1 MTIRKAIRLSTLL
14 GCMVACLVYAKAQTP
29 EAANTT
35 TNTVPTQPQNQ
46 ATPTQEVKNIRFQ
59 FDGIPY
65 MTVVERFAQMAGRPL
80 LVDMPVEG
88 TLKFSDPEPYAYKE
102 ALDTLNIILSMKDAS
117 LVEQDRY
124 LRLMPLSKL
133 KQTPLKVL
141 TNLEERGDVRPGEVV
156 TIAMH
161 FENLDP
167 NEIAQTTTTMLSNA
181 GSVFPMG
188 QSKGLLIT
196 DRIENIERIEQLLT
210 LADVPPTSSRAMKT
224 FNIVTS
230 SGPVLTDL
238 INRTFGVATAPV
250 KSQFNVEKN
259 RYFKLPPDPEDY
271 VTAVWDGASKTMV
284 VFGPKERLALAEE
297 LIQRFENKD
306 GVVPTDVRI
315 FYPVENTPDE
325 LAGMIRQSV
334 SGVANIG
341 EDATTAATKARIV
354 IDNRLKRLIITAPV
368 AEQMKEI
375 EDFIKKVDPA
385 TVGNLELEAAPVADI
400 QIFYPKYQ
408 TPAELESI
416 LRQTVSGIA
425 EPGERVSNK
434 ARLVLDAKQGRL
446 IVVSPDPDQLNLIK
460 MVVEKVDT
468 EDKPEPPVMDTK
480 IFYPRYVDPNHL
492 VSMLKQMLPELASQ
506 QGGPQDKVKTIVDLS
521 LRRLMVMCADAKLMN
536 AIEIAISKIDSQGGT
551 EFPEMVTK
559 MFYPKFMTPS
569 ELNSMLRQ
577 VLPEVAALK
586 GTPQDKVRLIIDN
599 RMNRLVVMSSDEK
612 LMADIEEAIS
622 KIDSEG
628 EKEFPNMATRIFY
641 PKYMTPADIANMLR
655 QMLPEVAALKG
666 TPQDKARLIV
676 DPVLDRLVVLCSDE
690 TLMNSI
696 AQAIQQIDVEED
708 IASIDENGNTELNGR
723 NETLVV
729 RLEYALAA
737 EIGSLIRQTFSDR
750 RSGVKVLV
758 EDRSNS
764 LVLNGRAA
772 VLDAAKEVISALD
785 VQPSSVSARQIRF
798 IDIQGEPYHIAS
810 LATQLLAE
818 KSRIA
823 NQQQTVQERRRLQ
836 RADVPRIIPEPY
848 SQRLIIFGT
857 DEELQVIKEIID
869 KVDLENGGSA
879 GVKVFRLRSA
889 NPYEMASI
897 VNNYVNTYR
906 EKRRGGPR
914 PTVFVDSRNNSLV
927 VCGSISD
934 IEQASTLIE
943 QIDTNQKIESRGI
956 KIFSAGR
963 NDPYELMNRVRSL
976 YMDRMKAE
984 PDAGVPDAMFVPD
997 YSTFCITVAANES
1010 QLKIIEELF
1019 TLLQGEESN
1028 AQTELRRF
1036 DLKGTNPEIIRS
1048 ALSVILESSMR
1059 GRGIRPWIYPDWTSN
1074 SIFVYGRTSDI
1085 EKASQII
1092 TDLDNA
1098 SAENP
1103 REMKVFTVESQ
1114 SPWEFANQVRSLY
1127 RDQVSATNLKSGSN
1141 ALFLPDGSG
1150 RLIVTAPQN
1159 QMPMIEEIISTLNQ
1173 DSVMESGL
1181 HIFKLQHANVHSVYP
1196 LANHVISQ
1204 RTWGKRSLS
1213 AARPTLTLDVANNA
1227 IVVYG
1232 TPKDIEQVGELIQKL
1247 DESNIDQ
1254 VREMKTY
1261 RIVSRNVHVLINQI
1275 QVFYNDQMRS
1285 HPELGVADAIFLPDP
1300 EFNCINV
1307 AATKDQLTL
1316 IDGIVNKL
1324 EEREALPDRQLKLIP
1339 VANGR
1344 NYEIINALSYLLNF
1358 RRNQRTAE
1366 PGPWITPETRTGGIY
1381 IYGTAED
1388 IKYAEELINEFNKGD
1403 GINRVIKTY
1412 DIQDANMTL
1421 FANNVRGLYQDQMK
1435 GNEGLGIADAYIY
1448 GDPYS
1453 GKLIVGLRENQV
1465 SLVDELVQTLKEKS
1479 EAAEPIVQIFSL
1491 KFGRPS
1497 RLVPVLN
1504 SVLYSRIN
1512 RNAIATQITP
1522 DDENGKLIVSGTT
1535 GEVDRIGKLIE
1546 QLDSL
1551 EDRDARLLK
1560 IFEIES
1566 LDVWGYASQ
1575 LRQLYVDQLKGIPDA
1590 GPANA
1595 MILPDDFSGRLI
1607 VAASEKQMQVIENI
1621 MNTLQEMP
1629 SGKLE
1634 LRTYKLEYV
1643 YTSDAIRTINTLMQG
1658 SLRMRRWGGG
1668 SNRDTL
1674 TMTPD
1679 ERNNTIVVMGSP
1691 SKLEMLDM
1699 IIKTIDQK
1707 PEKPDREVRFYTL
1720 ENVDAFDV
1728 ELRLDGLFNDVNR
1741 PEQVVFESD
1750 ILSNTLTVVAREK
1763 DFEEIEEMIHQMDNV
1778 ARDMTEIVRLIPV
1791 SNMSVTQMSK
1801 VLLNIYP
1808 QVSSAEL
1815 EMVDKLPTSEDKTST
1830 EKPVAAEAQQSETP
1844 VDSTASLDSEENKTE
1859 QNTPSTEV
1867 MEENKAG
1874 ENTIPVEKKAKV
1886 TIAVDTDANT
1896 LIVSGPSFEVDRI
1909 RSIVSQLQ
1917 SSYSLG
1923 DSEIRMFR
1931 LNEADPVLVARTL
1944 NELFRVAGNIVTPNP
1959 EERRQQPEEAVRGRQ
1974 VPQQPQLPRAII
1986 VPETRTRSII
1996 VRARPS
2002 EFIALESLVKQ
2013 LDADG
2018 IDSLLEYRVIPIK
2031 NAAPIQIVQM
2041 LNQVIQQLQI
2051 IRPGDPV
2058 AISVDNRTNSL
2069 FVVARDTMMD
2079 KLEEIISKLDVDTDT
2094 TEMQVKIYPLKYIS
2108 GNQMGTLLQ
2117 GVFSGANRGASR
2129 WGRAPQGGS
2138 NTVRILKFK
2147 DESGEEI
2154 RLDMSKPVM
2163 VISDPS
2169 AAGINRLI
2177 VGVPKTNLTAV
2188 DELVR
2193 QLDRELPDD
2202 LSGVRIIPLK
2212 NADATLLVTSLQRL
2226 IQDRQRRNQGDEVRS
2241 TVLADERSNSLII
2254 GGSNANMELLEDLA
2268 IQLDNAEPGLL
2279 NSVRIIP
2286 LEHATSQRLSST
2298 LTTLL
2303 QRRVAGGS
2311 RGGQLNRTVVLPD
2324 PRTNSLLIAA
2334 SDADS
2339 KLLDELIAKLDK
2351 PFDNPNLEPQII
2363 TLEQNEAVR
2372 LAATI
2377 RSVFAARLQALAQS
2391 GVQPDPQDRVNV
2403 EADLLSNSLI
2413 ITASKENMKVV
2424 SDLVQKLDQEPTAEG
2439 LVETITLKYADVQR
2453 VTTMLRTLV
2462 QQGVYR
2468 PGSGSL
2474 TRRGGSGSSRDSFA
2488 VVPDIP
2494 SNTLV
2499 ISASPENMALAREL
2513 IKEIDTEENYKYS
2526 DVKTFTLKHARAG
2539 TIINTLNQFFQRKA
2553 SAERAAGIRERA
2565 LAVTIAADER
2575 SNVILVTAGKED
2587 IDLLEK
2593 MLIDLDTAEIDAR
2606 MSFNIYPLKNATASK
2621 LQMTLQRLF
2630 QNRPARIRG
2639 VASDPITVVAD
2650 SWANALII
2658 GAGPDDVEM
2667 VESLI
2672 AQLDKPEV
2680 GEIKV
2685 QVFPMVH
2692 ADAQRVATTVQA
2704 LLRGQSGGYGGT
2716 GPTVSV
2722 DERTNAIIVSAG
2734 DNDIK
2739 RLEELVK
2746 KLDTAEVERVNE
2758 IRIFPLNFARASE
2771 TATLLN
2777 SILNQ
2782 NPRNLNQTSTS
2793 RQALLQFIT
2802 RTPEGEELI
2811 SSALH
2816 EGILITPDTRSNSLI
2831 VSAPVDYMGF
2841 LESLVQ
2847 RLDQSLPQE
2856 AKIQIFSLKN
2866 ADARQMAQVLTAL
2879 FRLQVTSG
2887 AAAER
2892 SVQYTL
2898 VKPLNDFELTGAETD
2913 VVEGEEGKAA
2923 VVGSAEQYA
2932 LTVTVDLRTNTVLVG
2947 GTEHYVSLAKEII
2960 ETLDAHPAQ
2969 ERQAKVYRLK
2979 NSSASDIEVALRTFL
2994 QEDLSRMISVLGQSA
3009 TGAAQTILDR
3019 EVSIVAESTSNALLI
3034 SASPRYF
3041 AEVEK
3046 LIEEL
3051 DQPLPQVL
3059 VQVVLAEVTLD
3070 SNTALG
3076 VEWSYSDSVGNTP
3089 FTLGTDYGIADA
3101 ISEGGFNT
3109 AITGSKVN
3117 FMLRAFQE
3125 DGRLEVLSRP
3135 QILTADNV
3143 QANIS
3148 IGQQVPIVTDNRF
3161 DSYGNQIASYEYQDV
3176 GVILTVTPRIG
3187 PDGTVK
3193 MEVSPE
3199 VSQLTSSG
3207 VEVSANISIPIIS
3220 RRTAETTVSVQ
3231 SGQSV
3236 LIGGL
3241 ISTTDDS
3248 RTKKVPWIGN
3258 IPVLGALFRSKTY
3271 ETERKELL
3279 IILTPQVIMP
3289 SKKTYSNIMTPLEMT
3304 EKELTDSILQTDLN
3318 REPLQKKV
3326 LGDIIQDKPE
3336 ENLDKAKDKEKK
3348 KREIEDYTKELLIN
3362 P

>member
-1 MTIRKAIRLSTLL
+1 M
-14 GCMVACLVYAKAQTP
+14 
-29 EAANTT
+29 
-35 TNTVPTQPQNQ
+35 
-46 ATPTQEVKNIRFQ
+46 
-59 FDGIPY
+59 
-65 MTVVERFAQMAGRPL
+65 
-80 LVDMPVEG
+80 
-88 TLKFSDPEPYAYKE
+88 
-102 ALDTLNIILSMKDAS
+102 
-117 LVEQDRY
+117 
-124 LRLMPLSKL
+124 
-133 KQTPLKVL
+133 
-141 TNLEERGDVRPGEVV
+141 
-156 TIAMH
+156 
-161 FENLDP
+161 
-167 NEIAQTTTTMLSNA
+167 
-181 GSVFPMG
+181 
-188 QSKGLLIT
+188 
-196 DRIENIERIEQLLT
+196 
-210 LADVPPTSSRAMKT
+210 
-224 FNIVTS
+224 
-230 SGPVLTDL
+230 
-238 INRTFGVATAPV
+238 
-250 KSQFNVEKN
+250 
-259 RYFKLPPDPEDY
+259 
-271 VTAVWDGASKTMV
+271 
-284 VFGPKERLALAEE
+284 
-297 LIQRFENKD
+297 
-306 GVVPTDVRI
+306 
-315 FYPVENTPDE
+315 
-325 LAGMIRQSV
+325 
-334 SGVANIG
+334 
-341 EDATTAATKARIV
+341 RIV
-354 IDNRLKRLIITAPV
+354 P
-368 AEQMKEI
+368 
-375 EDFIKKVDPA
+375 
-385 TVGNLELEAAPVADI
+385 
-400 QIFYPKYQ
+400 
-408 TPAELESI
+408 
-416 LRQTVSGIA
+416 
-425 EPGERVSNK
+425 
-434 ARLVLDAKQGRL
+434 
-446 IVVSPDPDQLNLIK
+446 
-460 MVVEKVDT
+460 
-468 EDKPEPPVMDTK
+468 
-480 IFYPRYVDPNHL
+480 
-492 VSMLKQMLPELASQ
+492 
-506 QGGPQDKVKTIVDLS
+506 
-521 LRRLMVMCADAKLMN
+521 
-536 AIEIAISKIDSQGGT
+536 
-551 EFPEMVTK
+551 
-559 MFYPKFMTPS
+559 
-569 ELNSMLRQ
+569 
-577 VLPEVAALK
+577 
-586 GTPQDKVRLIIDN
+586 
-599 RMNRLVVMSSDEK
+599 
-612 LMADIEEAIS
+612 
-622 KIDSEG
+622 
-628 EKEFPNMATRIFY
+628 
-641 PKYMTPADIANMLR
+641 
-655 QMLPEVAALKG
+655 
-666 TPQDKARLIV
+666 
-676 DPVLDRLVVLCSDE
+676 
-690 TLMNSI
+690 
-696 AQAIQQIDVEED
+696 
-708 IASIDENGNTELNGR
+708 
-723 NETLVV
+723 
-729 RLEYALAA
+729 
-737 EIGSLIRQTFSDR
+737 
-750 RSGVKVLV
+750 
-758 EDRSNS
+758 
-764 LVLNGRAA
+764 
-772 VLDAAKEVISALD
+772 
-785 VQPSSVSARQIRF
+785 
-798 IDIQGEPYHIAS
+798 
-810 LATQLLAE
+810 
-818 KSRIA
+818 
-823 NQQQTVQERRRLQ
+823 
-836 RADVPRIIPEPY
+836 
-848 SQRLIIFGT
+848 
-857 DEELQVIKEIID
+857 
-869 KVDLENGGSA
+869 
-879 GVKVFRLRSA
+879 
-889 NPYEMASI
+889 
-897 VNNYVNTYR
+897 
-906 EKRRGGPR
+906 
-914 PTVFVDSRNNSLV
+914 
-927 VCGSISD
+927 
-934 IEQASTLIE
+934 
-943 QIDTNQKIESRGI
+943 
-956 KIFSAGR
+956 
-963 NDPYELMNRVRSL
+963 
-976 YMDRMKAE
+976 
-984 PDAGVPDAMFVPD
+984 
-997 YSTFCITVAANES
+997 
-1010 QLKIIEELF
+1010 
-1019 TLLQGEESN
+1019 
-1028 AQTELRRF
+1028 
-1036 DLKGTNPEIIRS
+1036 
-1048 ALSVILESSMR
+1048 
-1059 GRGIRPWIYPDWTSN
+1059 
-1074 SIFVYGRTSDI
+1074 
-1085 EKASQII
+1085 
-1092 TDLDNA
+1092 
-1098 SAENP
+1098 
-1103 REMKVFTVESQ
+1103 
-1114 SPWEFANQVRSLY
+1114 
-1127 RDQVSATNLKSGSN
+1127 
-1141 ALFLPDGSG
+1141 
-1150 RLIVTAPQN
+1150 
-1159 QMPMIEEIISTLNQ
+1159 
-1173 DSVMESGL
+1173 
-1181 HIFKLQHANVHSVYP
+1181 LQHA
-1196 LANHVISQ
+1196 
-1204 RTWGKRSLS
+1204 
-1213 AARPTLTLDVANNA
+1213 
-1227 IVVYG
+1227 
-1232 TPKDIEQVGELIQKL
+1232 
-1247 DESNIDQ
+1247 
-1254 VREMKTY
+1254 
-1261 RIVSRNVHVLINQI
+1261 
-1275 QVFYNDQMRS
+1275 
-1285 HPELGVADAIFLPDP
+1285 
-1300 EFNCINV
+1300 
-1307 AATKDQLTL
+1307 
-1316 IDGIVNKL
+1316 
-1324 EEREALPDRQLKLIP
+1324 
-1339 VANGR
+1339 
-1344 NYEIINALSYLLNF
+1344 
-1358 RRNQRTAE
+1358 TA
-1366 PGPWITPETRTGGIY
+1366 
-1381 IYGTAED
+1381 
-1388 IKYAEELINEFNKGD
+1388 
-1403 GINRVIKTY
+1403 
-1412 DIQDANMTL
+1412 
-1421 FANNVRGLYQDQMK
+1421 
-1435 GNEGLGIADAYIY
+1435 
-1448 GDPYS
+1448 
-1453 GKLIVGLRENQV
+1453 
-1465 SLVDELVQTLKEKS
+1465 
-1479 EAAEPIVQIFSL
+1479 
-1491 KFGRPS
+1491 
-1497 RLVPVLN
+1497 
-1504 SVLYSRIN
+1504 
-1512 RNAIATQITP
+1512 
-1522 DDENGKLIVSGTT
+1522 
-1535 GEVDRIGKLIE
+1535 
-1546 QLDSL
+1546 
-1551 EDRDARLLK
+1551 
-1560 IFEIES
+1560 
-1566 LDVWGYASQ
+1566 
-1575 LRQLYVDQLKGIPDA
+1575 
-1590 GPANA
+1590 
-1595 MILPDDFSGRLI
+1595 
-1607 VAASEKQMQVIENI
+1607 
-1621 MNTLQEMP
+1621 
-1629 SGKLE
+1629 
-1634 LRTYKLEYV
+1634 
-1643 YTSDAIRTINTLMQG
+1643 
-1658 SLRMRRWGGG
+1658 
-1668 SNRDTL
+1668 
-1674 TMTPD
+1674 
-1679 ERNNTIVVMGSP
+1679 
-1691 SKLEMLDM
+1691 
-1699 IIKTIDQK
+1699 
-1707 PEKPDREVRFYTL
+1707 
-1720 ENVDAFDV
+1720 
-1728 ELRLDGLFNDVNR
+1728 
-1741 PEQVVFESD
+1741 
-1750 ILSNTLTVVAREK
+1750 
-1763 DFEEIEEMIHQMDNV
+1763 
-1778 ARDMTEIVRLIPV
+1778 
-1791 SNMSVTQMSK
+1791 
-1801 VLLNIYP
+1801 
-1808 QVSSAEL
+1808 
-1815 EMVDKLPTSEDKTST
+1815 
-1830 EKPVAAEAQQSETP
+1830 
-1844 VDSTASLDSEENKTE
+1844 
-1859 QNTPSTEV
+1859 
-1867 MEENKAG
+1867 
-1874 ENTIPVEKKAKV
+1874 
-1886 TIAVDTDANT
+1886 
-1896 LIVSGPSFEVDRI
+1896 
-1909 RSIVSQLQ
+1909 
-1917 SSYSLG
+1917 
-1923 DSEIRMFR
+1923 
-1931 LNEADPVLVARTL
+1931 
-1944 NELFRVAGNIVTPNP
+1944 
-1959 EERRQQPEEAVRGRQ
+1959 
-1974 VPQQPQLPRAII
+1974 
-1986 VPETRTRSII
+1986 
-1996 VRARPS
+1996 
-2002 EFIALESLVKQ
+2002 
-2013 LDADG
+2013 
-2018 IDSLLEYRVIPIK
+2018 
-2031 NAAPIQIVQM
+2031 
-2041 LNQVIQQLQI
+2041 
-2051 IRPGDPV
+2051 
-2058 AISVDNRTNSL
+2058 
-2069 FVVARDTMMD
+2069 
-2079 KLEEIISKLDVDTDT
+2079 
-2094 TEMQVKIYPLKYIS
+2094 
-2108 GNQMGTLLQ
+2108 
-2117 GVFSGANRGASR
+2117 
-2129 WGRAPQGGS
+2129 
-2138 NTVRILKFK
+2138 
-2147 DESGEEI
+2147 
-2154 RLDMSKPVM
+2154 
-2163 VISDPS
+2163 
-2169 AAGINRLI
+2169 
-2177 VGVPKTNLTAV
+2177 
-2188 DELVR
+2188 
-2193 QLDRELPDD
+2193 
-2202 LSGVRIIPLK
+2202 
-2212 NADATLLVTSLQRL
+2212 
-2226 IQDRQRRNQGDEVRS
+2226 
-2241 TVLADERSNSLII
+2241 
-2254 GGSNANMELLEDLA
+2254 
-2268 IQLDNAEPGLL
+2268 
-2279 NSVRIIP
+2279 
-2286 LEHATSQRLSST
+2286 QRLSST